1 MRRSKLLIILMFP
14 VALAFAFF
22 TLFLLD
28 FAAEFAFPS
37 LYPSCS
43 DCHAH
48 VGFPFAYLDT
58 GGWGPPPGGLLL
70 FGAIGDT
77 VIALLLA
84 LGLTMLIWK
93 RVRN

>member
-1 MRRSKLLIILMFP
+1 MRRSKLLIIFMFP

-37 LYPSCS
+37 LYPSCI

-58 GGWGPPPGGLLL
+58 GGRGLPPGGLLL
-70 FGAIGDT
+70 FGAIGDSL
-77 VIALLLA
+77 IALLIA
-84 LGLTMLIWK
+84 FSLTLLIWK
-93 RVRN
+93 RIRN